1 MIAAGFLANGVK
13 VYITARK
20 EAPLIEKA
28 KELSEKFNGE
38 CIAIPCDLSN
48 MEGIQ
53 KLASDYLNHEDS
65 LDILVN
71 NAGAAWGE
79 PYENFSE
86 KGWDK
91 VMDTNVKSM
100 FFLTRDLTPTLGKNA
115 SDDEPSRVI
124 NIGSI
129 DGINVP
135 IFETFSYSASKAGVI
150 GLTITAARDLA
161 RHSIRVCT
169 IAPGIFDTPLMQLAP
184 DKIRDPLLESTQF
197 PHRFGQPSEFGQL
210 ASHIV
215 ENSYLNGETIRLDS
229 GMRMKPR

>member
-1 MIAAGFLANGVK
+1 MDINKLFNIDGKTALITGGSRGIGEMIAAGFLANGVK

-28 KELSEKFNGE
+28 QELSEKFNGE

-100 FFLTRDLTPTLGKNA
+100 FFLTRDLTPALRKNA
-115 SDDEPSRVI
+115 SDGEPSRVI

-135 IFETFSYSASKAGVI
+135 IFETFSYSASKAAVHH
-150 GLTITAARDLA
+150 LTRALA
-161 RHSIRVCT
+161 SKLVRENILVNA
-169 IAPGIFDTPLMQLAP
+169 IAPGP
-184 DKIRDPLLESTQF
+184 F
-197 PHRFGQPSEFGQL
+197 PSMMLGSAVNHDYSGLSL
-210 ASHIV
+210 IHI
-215 ENSYLNGETIRLDS
+215 
-229 GMRMKPR
+229 